1 MPPPLLLLL
10 GLHEV
15 SPTAAPLKGEILRR
29 MGNFPL
35 CAWHCGFKAQGG
47 LRLGGGGAGA
57 EHSTPVPLPLEP
69 SRGRSLSGDKGL
81 HYLCSACQR
90 SSATVAVPL
99 GNGAGSRH
107 GQGTVRGQG

>member
-1 MPPPLLLLL
+1 MPLLLLLL

-15 SPTAAPLKGEILRR
+15 FPMATLLKGEILRR

-35 CAWHCGFKAQGG
+35 CARHCGFKTQGG
-47 LRLGGGGAGA
+47 PRPGGGGARA
-57 EHSTPVPLPLEP
+57 EHSTPIPLPLEP

-90 SSATVAVPL
+90 LSAAAAVPL
-99 GNGAGSRH
+99 GNEAGSRH
-107 GQGTVRGQG
+107 GQGTAGGQG